1 MEKHLLL
8 YFVFLFY
15 LRWKCQY
22 YQKIYFFYTNHK
34 RQNGKFL
41 WLNKTYVSFFLFF
54 LFLFA
59 SFMALKIKTGSF
71 SALIRHLFLVILLC
85 LWLQKQKWQ
94 VSVTLFDFLEL
105 CFRFFYFVSDFKIK
119 TASFYALIRR
129 LFLVTLLDLWA
140 IKFET

>member
-8 YFVFLFY
+8 YFFLLFC

-22 YQKIYFFYTNHK
+22 YQKIYFLYTNYK

-41 WLNKTYVSFFLFF
+41 WLDKTYVSFFFF
-54 LFLFA
+54 FA

-71 SALIRHLFLVILLC
+71 SALIRYLFLAIFLFLR
-85 LWLQKQKWQ
+85 LQKQKRQ
-94 VSVTLFDFLEL
+94 VSATLLDFLEL
-105 CFRFFYFVSDFKIK
+105 CFRFFYFVSDFKTK
-119 TASFYALIRR
+119 TVSFYALIRH
-129 LFLVTLLDLWA
+129 LFLVILLDLWA